1 VGVERLGQIIYG
13 THEMEP
19 CIAFYRDAVGLKF
32 KFRDGDRWAAFDCGA
47 VTFALSGEN
56 GGGRRS
62 SDFTGSGGVAAFRV
76 DDIHAFA
83 QRLVAHGVKD
93 TQVVEGGHELRLEV
107 SDPSGN
113 ALIFYQSK
121 PAPSLAGS

>member
-1 VGVERLGQIIYG
+1 MGVERLGQIIYG
-13 THEMEP
+13 TREMEP

-56 GGGRRS
+56 GRPRS
-62 SDFTGSGGVAAFRV
+62 SDFTGSSGVAAFRV

-83 QRLVAHGVKD
+83 QRLVAHGVED

-121 PAPSLAGS
+121 PATSLAGS